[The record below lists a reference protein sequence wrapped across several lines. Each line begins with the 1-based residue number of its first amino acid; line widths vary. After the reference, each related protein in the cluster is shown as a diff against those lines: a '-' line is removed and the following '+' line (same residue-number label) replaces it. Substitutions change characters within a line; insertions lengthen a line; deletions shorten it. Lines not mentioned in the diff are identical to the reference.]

1 MKARYFAAA
10 LTVAIMTASGFC
22 PQVNAQSTNSFFGST
37 PVGGTPDMGAG
48 NPSTGATSAPTS
60 IGAGASPSGPPS
72 GDYSVDEKRIQK
84 KYRSNV
90 HHAQDLIKNGESMM
104 KSHNDKVAK
113 KGKVLKEIGEK
124 ALADLKANNP
134 FPDLATK
141 DQKIH

>member
-10 LTVAIMTASGFC
+10 LTVAIMTAGGLC
-22 PQVNAQSTNSFFGST
+22 PQLNAQPANNFFGSYPT
-37 PVGGTPDMGAG
+37 GGTPD
-48 NPSTGATSAPTS
+48 PSATGATPSGPTS
-60 IGAGASPSGPPS
+60 VTGASSPSGPPA
-72 GDYSVDEKRIQK
+72 GDFSSDEKRVQK

-90 HHAQDLIKNGESMM
+90 HHAQDLINKGSSMM
-104 KSHNDKVAK
+104 KSHDNKVAK